1 MLSALYQSV
10 LEADGMSD
18 EEIVKLKEFNSKLNE
33 ISKIDFLKYQY
44 DSIEQSTNN
53 SQDQIPDPK
62 DTNTTKNSNE
72 QVNNINSKR
81 DFQIT
86 TK

>member
-33 ISKIDFLKYQY
+33 ISKIDF
-44 DSIEQSTNN
+44 
-53 SQDQIPDPK
+53 
-62 DTNTTKNSNE
+62 
-72 QVNNINSKR
+72 
-81 DFQIT
+81 
-86 TK
+86 